1 MLKTIELKNGETLG
15 YRKSGKG
22 EKIILLVH
30 GNMSSSKHWDTVMAS
45 LPAHYT
51 AYAVDL
57 RGFGASSYNSRI
69 SSLKELSEDL
79 KLFVDQLGLNK
90 FSLVGWS
97 TGGGVVMHF
106 AIDYPNQVEKLILV
120 ESVGIKGYPMLKK
133 DEKGQPLLGEFL
145 KTKEEIEADPIQVKP
160 ILDAYK
166 EKNKEFIR
174 LVWDS
179 AIYTFKKPDEERYAN
194 YLDDI
199 IKQRNLVDIDYALVY
214 FNISDEHNGVVQGS
228 GEISKL
234 KTPTLVI
241 QGEDDLVVPKTM
253 GIGIAEVMGEIA
265 RLELL
270 PNGGHAPI
278 EDNLGRFMNLI
289 IDFLE

>member
-1 MLKTIELKNGETLG
+1 MLKTIDLKNGETLG
-15 YRKSGKG
+15 YRKSGDG
-22 EKIILLVH
+22 EKVIVLVH
-30 GNMSSSKHWDTVMAS
+30 GNMSSSLHWDTVMAS
-45 LPAHYT
+45 LPKPYT

-57 RGFGASSYNSRI
+57 RGFGASSYNNRI

-79 KLFVDQLGLNK
+79 KLFVDELGLNR
-90 FSLVGWS
+90 FVLMGWS

-106 AIDYPNQVEKLILV
+106 AIDYPDLVEKLILV

-133 DEKGQPLLGEFL
+133 DEKGQPISGEFL

-160 ILDAYK
+160 ILDAYAA
-166 EKNKEFIR
+166 KNIEFIR

-179 AIYTFKKPDEERYAN
+179 AIYIFKKPDKERYDA
-194 YLDDI
+194 YLDEI
-199 IKQRNLVDIDYALVY
+199 IKQRNLVDIDYALVH

-228 GEISKL
+228 GEIDRL

-241 QGEDDLVVPKTM
+241 QGENDVIVPKSM
-253 GIGIAEVMGEIA
+253 AIEISEAMGEVA

-270 PNGGHAPI
+270 PNGGHAPL
-278 EDNLGRFMNLI
+278 EDNLDRFMSLI
-289 IDFLE
+289 VDFLE

>member
-1 MLKTIELKNGETLG
+1 MLKMIDLKNGETLG
-15 YRKSGKG
+15 YRKSGDGDKT
-22 EKIILLVH
+22 IVLVH

-45 LPAHYT
+45 LPEDYT

-57 RGFGASSYNSRI
+57 RGFGASTYNSRI

-79 KLFVDQLGLNK
+79 KLFVDQMGLKK
-90 FSLVGWS
+90 FVLMGWS
-97 TGGGVVMHF
+97 TGGGIVMHF
-106 AIDYPNQVEKLILV
+106 AIDYPSLVKKLILV

-133 DEKGQPLLGEFL
+133 DDKGQPIPGEFL
-145 KTKEEIEADPIQVKP
+145 TTKEEIEVDPIQVKP
-160 ILDAYK
+160 ILDAY
-166 EKNKEFIR
+166 EAKNKDFIR

-179 AIYTFKKPDEERYAN
+179 AIYTFKKPEEDRYDS
-194 YLDDI
+194 YLDEI
-199 IKQRNLVDIDYALVY
+199 IKQRNLVDIDYALIH

-253 GIGIAEVMGEIA
+253 GIEISEVMGKTA

-270 PNGGHAPI
+270 PNGGHAPL
-278 EDNLGRFMNLI
+278 EDDLDRFMNLV

>member
-1 MLKTIELKNGETLG
+1 MLKMIDLKNGETLG
-15 YRKSGKG
+15 YRKSGNG
-22 EKIILLVH
+22 EKVILLVH

-45 LPAHYT
+45 LPEDYT

-57 RGFGASSYNSRI
+57 RGFGASTYNNRI

-79 KLFVDQLGLNK
+79 KLFVDQMGLKK
-90 FSLVGWS
+90 FDLMGWS
-97 TGGGVVMHF
+97 TGGGIVMHF
-106 AIDYPNQVEKLILV
+106 AIDYPSLVNKLILV

-133 DEKGQPLLGEFL
+133 DDKGQPIPGEFL
-145 KTKEEIEADPIQVKP
+145 TTKEEIGADPIQVKP
-160 ILDAYK
+160 VLDAY
-166 EKNKEFIR
+166 EAKNKEFIK

-179 AIYTFKKPDEERYAN
+179 AIYTFKKPDKERYDA
-194 YLDDI
+194 YLDEI
-199 IKQRNLVDIDYALVY
+199 IKQRNLVDIDYALVHY
-214 FNISDEHNGVVQGS
+214 NIS

-253 GIGIAEVMGEIA
+253 GIEIAKAMGETA
-265 RLELL
+265 KLELL
-270 PNGGHAPI
+270 PNGGHAPL
-278 EDNLGRFMNLI
+278 EDDLERFMNLI